1 MKKILY
7 TALLLCSVFTC
18 TAADVLKLFKDANEV
33 KSTPVRDSLIFYFGG
48 DRLYVYEDDDNLL
61 FEMPYESFS
70 RMVFD
75 LGLDGITDIK
85 AAAADINVCY
95 DPLMEEIRV
104 KTEKSIKEVRVYNM
118 QGMCMRNATHMD
130 AESEVIVNMSGLS
143 SGIYIVAVMGEDGVF
158 TSKIAKK

>member
-1 MKKILY
+1 MRKILY
-7 TALLLCSVFTC
+7 TALLFCSVFTC
-18 TAADVLKLFKDANEV
+18 AAADVLKLFKDAKEV
-33 KSTPVRDSLIFYFGG
+33 KSTPVGDSLIFYFGG

-85 AAAADINVCY
+85 AAAADIDVCY

-104 KTEKSIKEVRVYNM
+104 KTEKSINEVRVYNM
-118 QGMCMRNATHMD
+118 QGMCVRNTTHVS